1 MLFANNI
8 VALQR
13 EIEQDRNQVRQLE
26 QQREDLKRT
35 QMAKSDRKSQRMREL
50 ADHPDAVNLMR
61 QLEREMQIDVGFF
74 LNRLTEMNREIRNLE
89 QRINE
94 KNEECHRLMSQ

>member
-50 ADHPDAVNLMR
+50 AD
-61 QLEREMQIDVGFF
+61 
-74 LNRLTEMNREIRNLE
+74 
-89 QRINE
+89 QRDSQYGA
-94 KNEECHRLMSQ
+94 KN